1 MKGPRDRSWRLSP
14 GMRDQPA
21 KADQVVAR
29 IAGRQHGV
37 VSVEQLRRAGLDKRA
52 ISRRVRTA
60 RLHPVHRGVYAVGHS
75 RLTFDGRCMAAAL
88 ALGDGAAV
96 SHRSAAAV
104 WGMLPTHEGSIEITI
119 PGDGGRE
126 KRKGIKVHR
135 SSTLIAGISTRRRGI
150 AVTKPARTLRDLHR
164 TVPQP
169 VYQRAVR
176 RSLDLRLISSADL
189 AHEPDLTRSELER
202 LFRRLSRRRRIPAP
216 EVNAHVGRYE
226 VDFLWREASV
236 IVETD
241 SFRHHGHRAAFEIDR
256 ARDADLQAQGY
267 RVLRFTYRQV
277 KDDPDSVL
285 AAVGALT
292 DPHLA
297 D

>member
-1 MKGPRDRSWRLSP
+1 
-14 GMRDQPA
+14 
-21 KADQVVAR
+21 
-29 IAGRQHGV
+29 
-37 VSVEQLRRAGLDKRA
+37 
-52 ISRRVRTA
+52 
-60 RLHPVHRGVYAVGHS
+60 
-75 RLTFDGRCMAAAL
+75 
-88 ALGDGAAV
+88 
-96 SHRSAAAV
+96 
-104 WGMLPTHEGSIEITI
+104 
-119 PGDGGRE
+119 
-126 KRKGIKVHR
+126 
-135 SSTLIAGISTRRRGI
+135 
-150 AVTKPARTLRDLHR
+150 
-164 TVPQP
+164 
-169 VYQRAVR
+169 
-176 RSLDLRLISSADL
+176 
-189 AHEPDLTRSELER
+189 
-202 LFRRLSRRRRIPAP
+202 
-216 EVNAHVGRYE
+216 VNAHVGRYE

>member
-1 MKGPRDRSWRLSP
+1 
-14 GMRDQPA
+14 
-21 KADQVVAR
+21 
-29 IAGRQHGV
+29 
-37 VSVEQLRRAGLDKRA
+37 
-52 ISRRVRTA
+52 
-60 RLHPVHRGVYAVGHS
+60 
-75 RLTFDGRCMAAAL
+75 
-88 ALGDGAAV
+88 
-96 SHRSAAAV
+96 
-104 WGMLPTHEGSIEITI
+104 MLPAHEGSIEITL

-135 SSTLIAGISTRRRGI
+135 SSTLIAGVSTRRQGI

-164 TVPQP
+164 SLPEP
-169 VYQRAVR
+169 IYQRAVR
-176 RSLDLRLISSADL
+176 RALDLRLISSADL

-202 LFRRLSRRRRIPAP
+202 LFRGLSRRRRIPAP
-216 EVNAHVGRYE
+216 EVNAHIGQYE

-241 SFRHHGHRAAFEIDR
+241 SFRHHGHRAAFEADR

-285 AAVGALT
+285 AAVRALT
-292 DPHLA
+292 APRLA